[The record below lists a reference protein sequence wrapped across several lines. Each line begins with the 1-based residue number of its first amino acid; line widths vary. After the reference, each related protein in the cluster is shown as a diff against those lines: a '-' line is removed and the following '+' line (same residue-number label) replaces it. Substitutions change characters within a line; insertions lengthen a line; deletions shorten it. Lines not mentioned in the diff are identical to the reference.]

1 MSNNKFRA
9 IIALIVL
16 LVFIGI
22 VIAITEKF
30 ITNKSL
36 PSKTLGF
43 CLIGLLIAGITAF
56 DEIIGIIAAVL
67 AVGVIYFSLK
77 N

>member
-36 PSKTLGF
+36 PSKALGF

-67 AVGVIYFSLK
+67 AVGVIYFSLR